1 MSGFRSSVLRR
12 AAGLLAATALAGCVS
27 VNDTLNSFS
36 ELQPET
42 ETSLISTPD
51 GHPPETDFVALAFSG
66 GGTRAAAFAYG
77 ILEEMKATPIPGREG
92 VSAFDE
98 IRFLS
103 GVSGGSVTAAYFG
116 LKGERAFADYKSNF
130 LLRNGEE
137 YLRTSK
143 VDPVNLLRAAN
154 GGVNNRQSFGRWL
167 DENLFKGA
175 TFADLDRNRT
185 TTTWINASD
194 IYNRT
199 PFTFEPETF
208 RALCSD
214 LKKLPVAEAVAA
226 SAAVPIVFSPIVL
239 EAYGPRCAYEQPN
252 WLTTAAYN
260 PEAPASLRAY
270 ARALQNY
277 RDPEKMRYVKLL
289 DGAVTDNFGLTGI
302 SIARA
307 RAQTRHAPFTEQEA
321 VALERM
327 VFIVSNAGRE
337 LDGDWATEA
346 AGPGGLALVSAIAD
360 TAMASATREGFDA
373 FAAAMKGWQEDLIAY
388 RCALTPAE
396 VRKFG
401 ADPRKWNCRNLKLYV
416 AELRFDQLGR
426 KMEAELNKV
435 PTRLKLPRDQ
445 VDLSIEAGRMALR
458 QHPVYRTFVRSF
470 EGLSAEGKRRIGP
483 DG

>member
-1 MSGFRSSVLRR
+1 MSRLTMLRR
-12 AAGLLAATALAGCVS
+12 IAGLAAATALAGCVS

-36 ELQPET
+36 EIQLDET
-42 ETSLISTPD
+42 PGLTAQADDIGADS
-51 GHPPETDFVALAFSG
+51 DFVALAFSG

-77 ILEEMKATPIPGREG
+77 ILSEMQETAIPGKNG
-92 VSAFDE
+92 VTAFDE

-116 LKGERAFADYKSNF
+116 LKGERGFADFKQNF
-130 LLRNGEE
+130 LVRNGEE
-137 YLRTSK
+137 YMRTSK
-143 VDPVNLLRAAN
+143 LDPVNLLRAAS
-154 GGVNNRQSFGRWL
+154 GGVNSREGFGRWL

-175 TFADLDRNRT
+175 TFADLYRNKQI
-185 TTTWINASD
+185 TTWINASD

-214 LKKLPVAEAVAA
+214 LNRLPVAEAVAA

-239 EAYGPRCAYEQPN
+239 EAYGPRCNYEPPA

-260 PEAPASLRAY
+260 TEASASLRAY
-270 ARALQNY
+270 ARALRNY

-302 SIARA
+302 SIARG
-307 RAQTRHAPFTEQEA
+307 RAQTRHAPFSEEEA

-337 LDGDWATEA
+337 LDGDWANEV
-346 AGPGGLALVSAIAD
+346 AGPGGLELVSAIAD

-373 FAAAMKGWQEDLIAY
+373 FKAAMESWQQDLIAY
-388 RCALTPAE
+388 RCSLSSAE

-401 ADPRKWNCRNLKLYV
+401 GDPRKWNCRNLKLYV
-416 AELRFDQLGR
+416 AELRFDQLDSQ
-426 KMEAELNKV
+426 MEAKLNEV
-435 PTRLKLPRDQ
+435 PTRLKLPREQ

-458 QHPVYRTFVRSF
+458 QHPVYRNFLRSY
-470 EGLSAEGKRRIGP
+470 EGISAEGKRRITP
-483 DG
+483 D